1 MPPSTRAGQTGR
13 EERDDDQAAATMG
26 NGREEGW
33 LTQVVRILQLANPAL
48 TAEEAIVR
56 AMSLVNV
63 GNQAPRGEAEK
74 IPKDVTSS
82 IAHIKKLNEGNWH
95 TWEPTFIDCLQRV
108 HNAKEI
114 LYGEIAPGSEGYDED
129 LDKALVGLIHACCD
143 NSPDSRIDT
152 YTVRGLDEE
161 AQLGS
166 TLYAKLK
173 KALTLNDAVKRA
185 GLQDRI
191 HTVCMYN
198 RDVVRLGRELDS
210 IWNDAACLGKRF
222 DEDLKK
228 STLYRCTAQDWFY
241 TNSVDTLKT
250 AKPDCKYD
258 EAYHTLAKKQQD
270 GEVTGR
276 IRGAARVATSTEQGS
291 TNQAEQGPRGRRDPR
306 NPSAPPKCYACGGP
320 NHIARNCTNTN
331 NNPAPSRDGP
341 TTNPAQ
347 EATIGGDEQPTS
359 DTWIVDLGVTHHMVN
374 DERMLLTSMSKD
386 GQICMAGNERLQV
399 KAIGDASLQVGDV
412 TIQLL
417 DVLYVPKLNS
427 NLLSVQGL
435 IENGARVTF
444 DEFGTIIKQND
455 GTQIQYKRNRRKGW
469 FEVQG
474 KALALELEETLD
486 DVPEDNQNTG
496 KLDNAPEGNKDMKH
510 RDSYLWHE
518 RFGHP
523 GRDKTRQI
531 RAHYLGTD
539 EEMEHES
546 KCCNACSQGKQT
558 RAWMGQSESER
569 MEAPLELVH
578 VDLMTDFKG
587 HANYHYTLV
596 AVDDFSSLIYVEPLC
611 TKSAALTALRRWIA
625 RMERATDRKL
635 KTLHSDNGGE
645 WCSIAAEDWQTQEG
659 FKWQKSV
666 PGISFQNGQAERAIR
681 SVQEKMRSML
691 IGRACPREL
700 WLYAITAAAHVMN
713 LTPSATKT
721 IPHEA
726 FYGTTA
732 HKLAQQLR
740 VFGCLAWVHV
750 QQKDQ
755 QGKYGARAKP
765 AIMIGYD
772 DEHKA
777 WKFCNPDQP
786 ASIQW
791 SNSATFHEDKG
802 WSDRQQEAVR
812 PMVTAEAEEEGVTP
826 AIVEEETKSE
836 AAVEDLLPAVDST
849 VGATNTAILNLDP
862 TLGEAMNGE
871 DAQLWKEAIRKEL
884 EGLEAMGT
892 WEVVHQL
899 PGVPLV
905 DSKVVLWLKLDTDG
919 VPVKH
924 KAQLVARGF
933 TQREGIDYQETF
945 SPVAPLG
952 AIRAILALAVQN
964 NWEVHA
970 LDITMAYL
978 NSTLKEAIY
987 MKPPEGSGVAPG
999 KVYKVECAPC
1009 IYTKGQGEDMAIVV
1023 IYIDDTLVIAPRLET
1038 ILKVKKQ
1045 IGQRWKMEDSGKV
1058 SHFLGIKISR
1068 DHVMRTMT
1076 IGQSGYIDQVLA
1088 KHLDKHTK
1096 PTMVPMQSIPEGTLV
1111 ASAAQQKEYPVIVG
1125 KLLWVANSTRPDLS
1139 LTVGVLARHMC
1150 EPSQEHYQAAQ
1161 RVLRYLESTKQ
1172 VGLVYRAS
1180 ESQEPLV
1187 AHSDAN
1193 WASDAT
1199 IQRRSTSGSVALVYG
1214 NLVAWKSAT
1223 QKCVS
1228 LSAVEAEFIAATEA
1242 TREVL
1247 FLKQL
1252 LCSIG
1257 IATGTPTVYSD
1268 NTGCIQ
1274 VSKDPAQHWKLK
1286 HIDTKYHFVHN
1297 NVQEGRVQIKYVD
1310 TTRNLADV
1318 LTKPIGRQAMQ
1329 QARSRL
1335 HLQIPAA
1342 VYETGSPSY
1351 ATVLKNRGHTLE
1363 QQHNEQGTYTVEGGS

>member
-13 EERDDDQAAATMG
+13 DDDQATAG

-33 LTQVVRILQLANPAL
+33 LTQAVRILQLANPAL
-48 TAEEAIVR
+48 TAEEAIAR
-56 AMSLVNV
+56 AMGLVNIN
-63 GNQAPRGEAEK
+63 NQAPRGETEK
-74 IPKDVTSS
+74 IPKDVSSS
-82 IAHIKKLNEGNWH
+82 IAHIKKLSDSNWH

-114 LYGEIAPGSEGYDED
+114 LYSTVVPGSEAYDED
-129 LDKALVGLIHACCD
+129 LDKALMGLIHACCD
-143 NSPDSRIDT
+143 NSLDSHIDT
-152 YTVRGLDEE
+152 YTVRGADEE
-161 AQLGS
+161 VQLGS

-191 HTVCMYN
+191 HTVHLHN
-198 RDVVRLGRELDS
+198 RDVVKLGKELDS
-210 IWNDAACLGKRF
+210 IWNDAARLGKRL
-222 DEDLKK
+222 DEDPQEVHPLP
-228 STLYRCTAQDWFY
+228 LHRPRLTAR
-241 TNSVDTLKT
+241 
-250 AKPDCKYD
+250 PDCKYD
-258 EAYHTLAKKQQD
+258 EAYHALAKKQQD
-270 GEVTGR
+270 GEVSGR
-276 IRGAARVATSTEQGS
+276 IRGAARVAASTEQWD
-291 TNQAEQGPRGRRDPR
+291 TNQAGQGHRGRRDPH
-306 NPSAPPKCYACGGP
+306 NPSALPKCYASIDRG
-320 NHIARNCTNTN
+320 
-331 NNPAPSRDGP
+331 
-341 TTNPAQ
+341 
-347 EATIGGDEQPTS
+347 EQS
-359 DTWIVDLGVTHHMVN
+359 ACNTWIVDSGATHHMVN
-374 DERMLLTSMSKD
+374 DERMLLTSTNKV
-386 GQICMAGNERLQV
+386 GQISTAGDERLQV
-399 KAIGDASLQVGDV
+399 KAIGDASLRVSEA

-417 DVLYVPKLNS
+417 DVLYVPKLNA

-435 IENGARVTF
+435 IENGARVIF
-444 DEFGTIIKQND
+444 DEFGTTIKQND
-455 GTQIQYKRNRRKGW
+455 GTQVQFRRDRRQGRFK
-469 FEVQG
+469 VQG
-474 KALALELEETLD
+474 QALALELEETLD
-486 DVPEDNQNTG
+486 DVPKDNQNTGRLDNVPEDNQNTG
-496 KLDNAPEGNKDMKH
+496 NQDSNSMEDK
-510 RDSYLWHE
+510 DSYLWHE

-531 RAHYLGTD
+531 KEHYLGTD
-539 EEMEHES
+539 ERMEHES
-546 KCCNACSQGKQT
+546 KHCSTCSQGKQT
-558 RAWMGQSESER
+558 RARMSTSETR
-569 MEAPLELVH
+569 RAEAPLELVH
-578 VDLMTDFKG
+578 IDLMTDFKG
-587 HANYHYTLV
+587 HANYHYALV

-611 TKSAALTALRRWIA
+611 TKSAALTALRRWIT

-635 KTLHSDNGGE
+635 KTLRSDNGGE
-645 WCSIAAEDWQTQEG
+645 WCSLEAEDWQTQEG

-666 PGISFQNGQAERAIR
+666 PGISIQNGRAERAIR

-700 WLYAITAAAHVMN
+700 WPYAITAAAHVMN

-726 FYGTTA
+726 FYRTTA

-750 QQKDQ
+750 QRKDQ

-802 WSDRQQEAVR
+802 WNDRQQEVFK
-812 PMVTAEAEEEGVTP
+812 PMVTTEVEEEGVTLTT
-826 AIVEEETKSE
+826 VEEETRSE
-836 AAVEDLLPAVDST
+836 TTVEDLLPAIDST
-849 VGATNTAILNLDP
+849 VGMANTAILNLDP
-862 TLGEAMNGE
+862 TLGEAMNSE

-892 WEVVHQL
+892 WEVVHQP

-905 DSKVVLWLKLDTDG
+905 DSKVVLRLKLDADG

-924 KAQLVARGF
+924 KARLVARGF

-999 KVYKVECAPC
+999 QVYKEFDRSLRRMGFFQVECTPC
-1009 IYTKGQGEDMAIVV
+1009 IYTKGQGKDMAIVV
-1023 IYIDDTLVIAPRLET
+1023 IYVDDTLVIAPRLET
-1038 ILKVKKQ
+1038 VLRVKKQ
-1045 IGQRWKMEDSGKV
+1045 ISQRWKMEDSGEV
-1058 SHFLGIKISR
+1058 SHFLSIKISR
-1068 DHVMRTMT
+1068 NRVMHTMT

-1088 KHLDKHTK
+1088 KHLDKRTK

-1139 LTVGVLARHMC
+1139 LTVGVLARHMR

-1161 RVLRYLESTKQ
+1161 RVLRYLESTKE
-1172 VGLVYRAS
+1172 VGLVYRAN

-1214 NLVAWKSAT
+1214 NPVAWKSAT

-1252 LCSIG
+1252 LRSIG

-1286 HIDTKYHFVHN
+1286 HIDTKYHFIRN

-1329 QARSRL
+1329 QARSGL
-1335 HLQIPAA
+1335 HLQIPAV
-1342 VYETGSPSY
+1342 VYKTGSPSY
-1351 ATVLKNRGHTLE
+1351 ATVLKNGGHTLK
-1363 QQHNEQGTYTVEGGS
+1363 QQHNERGTHAVEGGS

>member
-13 EERDDDQAAATMG
+13 GDDDQTTTS
-26 NGREEGW
+26 NGQEEGW

-48 TAEEAIVR
+48 SAEEAIVR
-56 AMSLVNV
+56 AMGLVNIS
-63 GNQAPRGEAEK
+63 NQAPRGETEK
-74 IPKDVTSS
+74 IPKDVSSS
-82 IAHIKKLNEGNWH
+82 IAHIKKLSDSNWH

-108 HNAKEI
+108 QNAKEI
-114 LYGEIAPGSEGYDED
+114 LYGTVVPGSEEYDED

-152 YTVRGLDEE
+152 YTVRGVDEE
-161 AQLGS
+161 VQLGS

-191 HTVCMYN
+191 HTVRLHN
-198 RDVVRLGRELDS
+198 RDVVRLGKELDS
-210 IWNDAACLGKRF
+210 IWNDAARLGKRF

-241 TNSVDTLKT
+241 ANTVDALKT
-250 AKPDCKYD
+250 ARPDCKYD
-258 EAYHTLAKKQQD
+258 EAYHALAKKQQD
-270 GEVTGR
+270 GEITGR
-276 IRGAARVATSTEQGS
+276 IRGAARVATNAEQGS
-291 TNQAEQGPRGRRDPR
+291 ANQAEQGPRGRPVDRGER
-306 NPSAPPKCYACGGP
+306 SAC
-320 NHIARNCTNTN
+320 
-331 NNPAPSRDGP
+331 
-341 TTNPAQ
+341 
-347 EATIGGDEQPTS
+347 
-359 DTWIVDLGVTHHMVN
+359 DTWIIDSGATHHMVN
-374 DERMLLTSMSKD
+374 DERMLLTSTNKV
-386 GQICMAGNERLQV
+386 GQISTAGDEKLQV
-399 KAIGDASLQVGDV
+399 KAIGDASLRVGEA

-417 DVLYVPKLNS
+417 DVLYVPKLNA

-435 IENGARVTF
+435 IENGARVIF
-444 DEFGTIIKQND
+444 DEFGTTIKQND
-455 GTQIQYKRNRRKGW
+455 GTQVQFKRDRR
-469 FEVQG
+469 QG
-474 KALALELEETLD
+474 HFKVRGQALALELEETRD
-486 DVPEDNQNTG
+486 GVPEDNQNTG
-496 KLDNAPEGNKDMKH
+496 KLDNAPEGNKDTKH

-546 KCCNACSQGKQT
+546 KHCNVCSQGKQT
-558 RAWMGQSESER
+558 RARMSQSESER

-587 HANYHYTLV
+587 HANYHYALV

-635 KTLHSDNGGE
+635 KTLRSDNGGE

-666 PGISFQNGQAERAIR
+666 PGISVQNGRAERAIR

-700 WLYAITAAAHVMN
+700 WPYAITAAAHVMN

-812 PMVTAEAEEEGVTP
+812 PVVTAEAEEEGVTP

-849 VGATNTAILNLDP
+849 VGTANTAILNLDP

-892 WEVVHQL
+892 WEVVHQP

-905 DSKVVLWLKLDTDG
+905 DSKVVLRLKLDADG

-924 KAQLVARGF
+924 KARLVARGF

-999 KVYKVECAPC
+999 KVYKVVKGLYGLKQSGREWNQEFDRSLRRMGFFQVECAPC

-1023 IYIDDTLVIAPRLET
+1023 IYVDDTLVIAPQLET
-1038 ILKVKKQ
+1038 VLKVKKQ
-1045 IGQRWKMEDSGKV
+1045 IGQRWKMEDSGEV

-1068 DHVMRTMT
+1068 DRVMRTMT

-1088 KHLDKHTK
+1088 KHLDKRTK

-1125 KLLWVANSTRPDLS
+1125 KLLWIANSTRPDLS
-1139 LTVGVLARHMC
+1139 LTVGVLARHMR

-1161 RVLRYLESTKQ
+1161 RVLRYLESTKE

-1214 NLVAWKSAT
+1214 NPVAWKSAT

-1252 LCSIG
+1252 LRSIG

-1286 HIDTKYHFVHN
+1286 HIDTKYHFVRN

-1329 QARSRL
+1329 QARSGL
-1335 HLQIPAA
+1335 HLQMPAA
-1342 VYETGSPSY
+1342 VYGTGSPSY
-1351 ATVLKNRGHTLE
+1351 ATVLKNGGHTLK
-1363 QQHNEQGTYTVEGGS
+1363 QQHNEQGTYTVEEGS

>member
-1 MPPSTRAGQTGR
+1 
-13 EERDDDQAAATMG
+13 
-26 NGREEGW
+26 
-33 LTQVVRILQLANPAL
+33 
-48 TAEEAIVR
+48 
-56 AMSLVNV
+56 
-63 GNQAPRGEAEK
+63 
-74 IPKDVTSS
+74 
-82 IAHIKKLNEGNWH
+82 
-95 TWEPTFIDCLQRV
+95 
-108 HNAKEI
+108 
-114 LYGEIAPGSEGYDED
+114 
-129 LDKALVGLIHACCD
+129 
-143 NSPDSRIDT
+143 
-152 YTVRGLDEE
+152 
-161 AQLGS
+161 
-166 TLYAKLK
+166 
-173 KALTLNDAVKRA
+173 
-185 GLQDRI
+185 
-191 HTVCMYN
+191 
-198 RDVVRLGRELDS
+198 
-210 IWNDAACLGKRF
+210 
-222 DEDLKK
+222 
-228 STLYRCTAQDWFY
+228 
-241 TNSVDTLKT
+241 
-250 AKPDCKYD
+250 
-258 EAYHTLAKKQQD
+258 
-270 GEVTGR
+270 
-276 IRGAARVATSTEQGS
+276 
-291 TNQAEQGPRGRRDPR
+291 
-306 NPSAPPKCYACGGP
+306 
-320 NHIARNCTNTN
+320 
-331 NNPAPSRDGP
+331 
-341 TTNPAQ
+341 
-347 EATIGGDEQPTS
+347 
-359 DTWIVDLGVTHHMVN
+359 
-374 DERMLLTSMSKD
+374 MLLTSTSKV
-386 GQICMAGNERLQV
+386 GQISTAGDEGLEV
-399 KAIGDASLQVGDV
+399 KAIGDASLRVGEA

-417 DVLYVPKLNS
+417 DVLYVPKLNA

-435 IENGARVTF
+435 IENGARVIF
-444 DEFGTIIKQND
+444 DEFGTTIKQND
-455 GTQIQYKRNRRKGW
+455 GTQVQFRRNRRQGR
-469 FEVQG
+469 FEVRGQ
-474 KALALELEETLD
+474 ALALELEETHND
-486 DVPEDNQNTG
+486 VPEDDKNTGRQNDVPEDNRNTG
-496 KLDNAPEGNKDMKH
+496 D

-531 RAHYLGTD
+531 REHYLGTD
-539 EEMEHES
+539 KRMEHES
-546 KCCNACSQGKQT
+546 KHCNTCSQGKET
-558 RAWMGQSESER
+558 RVRMSQSESKR
-569 MEAPLELVH
+569 AGAPLELVH

-587 HANYHYTLV
+587 HANYHYALV

-611 TKSAALTALRRWIA
+611 TKGAALTALRRWII
-625 RMERATDRKL
+625 RMERTMDRKL

-645 WCSIAAEDWQTQEG
+645 WCSLGAEDWQTQEG

-666 PGISFQNGQAERAIR
+666 PGISIQNGRAERAIR

-700 WLYAITAAAHVMN
+700 WPYAITAAAHVMN
-713 LTPSATKT
+713 LTLSATKT

-740 VFGCLAWVHV
+740 VFRCLAWVHV
-750 QQKDQ
+750 QWKDQ
-755 QGKYGARAKP
+755 QGKYRARAKP

-777 WKFCNPDQP
+777 WKFCNPNQP

-802 WSDRQQEAVR
+802 WSDRQQEAFK
-812 PMVTAEAEEEGVTP
+812 PMATVEVEEEGVTP
-826 AIVEEETKSE
+826 TTVEEETRSE
-836 AAVEDLLPAVDST
+836 AAVEDLLPAIDST
-849 VGATNTAILNLDP
+849 VGTANTAVLNLDP
-862 TLGEAMNGE
+862 TLGEAMNSE

-892 WEVVHQL
+892 WEVVHQP

-905 DSKVVLWLKLDTDG
+905 DSKVVLRLKLDADG

-924 KAQLVARGF
+924 KARLVARGF

-999 KVYKVECAPC
+999 QVYKVVKGLYGLKQSGREWNQEFDRSLQRMGFFQVECAPC

-1023 IYIDDTLVIAPRLET
+1023 IYVDDTLVTAPRLET
-1038 ILKVKKQ
+1038 VLKVKKQ
-1045 IGQRWKMEDSGKV
+1045 IGQRWKMEDSGEV

-1068 DHVMRTMT
+1068 DRAMHTMT

-1088 KHLDKHTK
+1088 KHLDKRTK

-1125 KLLWVANSTRPDLS
+1125 KLLWVANSTRPNLS

-1161 RVLRYLESTKQ
+1161 RVLRYLESTKE
-1172 VGLVYRAS
+1172 VGLVYRAN

-1199 IQRRSTSGSVALVYG
+1199 IQRRSTSGSVVLVYG
-1214 NLVAWKSAT
+1214 NPVAWKSAT

-1252 LCSIG
+1252 LRSIG

-1286 HIDTKYHFVHN
+1286 HIDTKYHFVRN
-1297 NVQEGRVQIKYVD
+1297 NIQEGRVQIKYVD

-1329 QARSRL
+1329 QARSGL

-1342 VYETGSPSY
+1342 AYKTGSPSY
-1351 ATVLKNRGHTLE
+1351 ATVLKNRGRTLK
-1363 QQHNEQGTYTVEGGS
+1363 QQHNEQGTYAVEGGS

>member
-13 EERDDDQAAATMG
+13 EERDDDQAAATAG

-114 LYGEIAPGSEGYDED
+114 LYGEIAPGSEGYDEN

-152 YTVRGLDEE
+152 YTVRGSDEE

-191 HTVCMYN
+191 HTVRMYN

-210 IWNDAACLGKRF
+210 IWNDAARLGKRF

-241 TNSVDTLKT
+241 TNSVDALKT

-258 EAYHTLAKKQQD
+258 EAYHALAKKQQD
-270 GEVTGR
+270 GEVTGC

-291 TNQAEQGPRGRRDPR
+291 TNQAEQGPRGRRDPH
-306 NPSAPPKCYACGGP
+306 NSSAPPKCYACGGP

-331 NNPAPSRDGP
+331 NNPALSRDRP
-341 TTNPAQ
+341 NTNPAQ
-347 EATIGGDEQPTS
+347 EAS
-359 DTWIVDLGVTHHMVN
+359 
-374 DERMLLTSMSKD
+374 RKD
-386 GQICMAGNERLQV
+386 GQICTAGNERLQV
-399 KAIGDASLQVGDV
+399 KAIGDASLRVGDV

-435 IENGARVTF
+435 IENGAQVTF
-444 DEFGTIIKQND
+444 DEFGTIIEQND

-496 KLDNAPEGNKDMKH
+496 KLDNAPEGNKDTKH

-523 GRDKTRQI
+523 GRDKMRQI

-546 KCCNACSQGKQT
+546 KRCNACSQGKQT
-558 RAWMGQSESER
+558 RARMGQSESER

-587 HANYHYTLV
+587 HANYHYALV

-625 RMERATDRKL
+625 RMERAMDRKL
-635 KTLHSDNGGE
+635 KTLRSDNGGE

-659 FKWQKSV
+659 FK
-666 PGISFQNGQAERAIR
+666 
-681 SVQEKMRSML
+681 
-691 IGRACPREL
+691 EL
-700 WLYAITAAAHVMN
+700 WPYAITAAAHVMN

-721 IPHEA
+721 IPHET

-786 ASIQW
+786 VSIQW

-802 WSDRQQEAVR
+802 WSDCQQEAVR
-812 PMVTAEAEEEGVTP
+812 PVVTAEAEEEGVTP

-849 VGATNTAILNLDP
+849 VGTANTAILNLDP

-892 WEVVHQL
+892 WEVVHQP

-905 DSKVVLWLKLDTDG
+905 DSKVVLRLKLDADG

-924 KAQLVARGF
+924 KVRLVARGF

-952 AIRAILALAVQN
+952 AIRAILALVVQN

-999 KVYKVECAPC
+999 KVYKVVKGLYGLKQSGREWNQEFDRSLRRMGFVRGFFQVECAPC
-1009 IYTKGQGEDMAIVV
+1009 IYTKGQGEDMVIVV
-1023 IYIDDTLVIAPRLET
+1023 IYVDDTLVIAPRLET
-1038 ILKVKKQ
+1038 VLKVKKQ
-1045 IGQRWKMEDSGKV
+1045 IGQRWKMEDSGEV

-1068 DHVMRTMT
+1068 DRVMRTMT

-1088 KHLDKHTK
+1088 KHLDKRTK

-1139 LTVGVLARHMC
+1139 LTVGVLARHMR

-1187 AHSDAN
+1187 VHSDAN
-1193 WASDAT
+1193 WVSDAT
-1199 IQRRSTSGSVALVYG
+1199 IQRRSTLGSVALVYG
-1214 NLVAWKSAT
+1214 NPVAWKSAT

-1228 LSAVEAEFIAATEA
+1228 LSAVKAEFIAATEA

-1252 LCSIG
+1252 LRSIG

-1329 QARSRL
+1329 QARSGL

-1351 ATVLKNRGHTLE
+1351 ATVLKNGGHTLK

>member
-1 MPPSTRAGQTGR
+1 MAVVQSPWRPWTPTDSHAK
-13 EERDDDQAAATMG
+13 EERAHMRGGPATKRTKLKEQAQSCRGQSSRSRHSHEEEQAQGACRWLPLRGSRDKSQRNHHRSKEEEQCIGDRQVPIAA
-26 NGREEGW
+26 
-33 LTQVVRILQLANPAL
+33 V
-48 TAEEAIVR
+48 
-56 AMSLVNV
+56 
-63 GNQAPRGEAEK
+63 
-74 IPKDVTSS
+74 
-82 IAHIKKLNEGNWH
+82 
-95 TWEPTFIDCLQRV
+95 
-108 HNAKEI
+108 
-114 LYGEIAPGSEGYDED
+114 
-129 LDKALVGLIHACCD
+129 
-143 NSPDSRIDT
+143 
-152 YTVRGLDEE
+152 
-161 AQLGS
+161 AQLDS
-166 TLYAKLK
+166 HRVSRQT
-173 KALTLNDAVKRA
+173 D
-185 GLQDRI
+185 
-191 HTVCMYN
+191 
-198 RDVVRLGRELDS
+198 LGFR
-210 IWNDAACLGKRF
+210 R
-222 DEDLKK
+222 
-228 STLYRCTAQDWFY
+228 
-241 TNSVDTLKT
+241 
-250 AKPDCKYD
+250 
-258 EAYHTLAKKQQD
+258 
-270 GEVTGR
+270 
-276 IRGAARVATSTEQGS
+276 ATSD
-291 TNQAEQGPRGRRDPR
+291 N
-306 NPSAPPKCYACGGP
+306 
-320 NHIARNCTNTN
+320 
-331 NNPAPSRDGP
+331 
-341 TTNPAQ
+341 
-347 EATIGGDEQPTS
+347 
-359 DTWIVDLGVTHHMVN
+359 
-374 DERMLLTSMSKD
+374 
-386 GQICMAGNERLQV
+386 
-399 KAIGDASLQVGDV
+399 ASLRVGDV

-417 DVLYVPKLNS
+417 DVLYVLKLNS

-435 IENGARVTF
+435 IENGAQVTF

-455 GTQIQYKRNRRKGW
+455 GTQIQYKRNRRKGQ

-474 KALALELEETLD
+474 KALALELEEALD

-496 KLDNAPEGNKDMKH
+496 KLDNASEGNKDTKH

-523 GRDKTRQI
+523 GQDKTRQI

-558 RAWMGQSESER
+558 QARMGQSASER
-569 MEAPLELVH
+569 AEAPLELVH
-578 VDLMTDFKG
+578 IDLMTDFKG
-587 HANYHYTLV
+587 HANYHYALV

-611 TKSAALTALRRWIA
+611 TKSTALTALRRWIA
-625 RMERATDRKL
+625 RMEQAMDRKL
-635 KTLHSDNGGE
+635 KTLRSDNGGE

-666 PGISFQNGQAERAIR
+666 PGISVQNGQAERAIR
-681 SVQEKMRSML
+681 SVQEKMHSML

-700 WLYAITAAAHVMN
+700 WPYAITAAAHVMN

-721 IPHEA
+721 IPHKA
-726 FYGTTA
+726 FYGTTM

-750 QQKDQ
+750 QWKDQ

-802 WSDRQQEAVR
+802 WSDRQQEACK
-812 PMVTAEAEEEGVTP
+812 PMEVEEESAAPTT
-826 AIVEEETKSE
+826 VEEETRLE
-836 AAVEDLLPAVDST
+836 TVVEDLLPAMDST
-849 VGATNTAILNLDP
+849 VGAANTAVLNLDP

-871 DAQLWKEAIRKEL
+871 DAQLWKEAIQKEL

-892 WEVVHQL
+892 WEVVNHP

-905 DSKVVLWLKLDTDG
+905 DSK
-919 VPVKH
+919 
-924 KAQLVARGF
+924 
-933 TQREGIDYQETF
+933 REGIDYQETF

-964 NWEVHA
+964 DWEVHA

-978 NSTLKEAIY
+978 NSRLKEAIY
-987 MKPPEGSGVAPG
+987 MKPPEGSGVAYRQ
-999 KVYKVECAPC
+999 VYKVVKGLYGLKQSGREWNQEFDRSLRCMGSFQVECAPC
-1009 IYTKGQGEDMAIVV
+1009 IYTKGQGKDMAIMV
-1023 IYIDDTLVIAPRLET
+1023 IYVDDTLVIAPRLET
-1038 ILKVKKQ
+1038 VLKVKKQ
-1045 IGQRWKMEDSGKV
+1045 IGQRWKMEDSGEV

-1068 DHVMRTMT
+1068 NRVMCTMT

-1088 KHLDKHTK
+1088 KHLDKRTK

-1111 ASAAQQKEYPVIVG
+1111 ASAAQQKEYPMIVG
-1125 KLLWVANSTRPDLS
+1125 KLLWVANSTQPDLS
-1139 LTVGVLARHMC
+1139 LTVGVLARHMR

-1161 RVLRYLESTKQ
+1161 RVLCYLESTKE
-1172 VGLVYRAS
+1172 VGLVYRAN

-1193 WASDAT
+1193 WASDGT
-1199 IQRRSTSGSVALVYG
+1199 IQRRSTSGSVVLVYG

-1252 LCSIG
+1252 LHSIG

-1286 HIDTKYHFVHN
+1286 HIDTKYHFVRN
-1297 NVQEGRVQIKYVD
+1297 NIQEGRVQIKYVD

-1318 LTKPIGRQAMQ
+1318 LTKPIGRQSMQ
-1329 QARSRL
+1329 QARSGL
-1335 HLQIPAA
+1335 HLQIPAV

-1351 ATVLKNRGHTLE
+1351 VTVLKNGGHTLK
-1363 QQHNEQGTYTVEGGS
+1363 QQHNEQGTYAVEGELK

>member
-13 EERDDDQAAATMG
+13 GDDDQTTPS
-26 NGREEGW
+26 NGQEEGW

-56 AMSLVNV
+56 AMGLISIS
-63 GNQAPRGEAEK
+63 NQTPRRETEK
-74 IPKDVTSS
+74 IPKEVSS
-82 IAHIKKLNEGNWH
+82 AIAHIKKLSDSNWH

-114 LYGEIAPGSEGYDED
+114 LYGTVAPGNEEYDED

-152 YTVRGLDEE
+152 YTVRGVDEE
-161 AQLGS
+161 VQLGS

-191 HTVCMYN
+191 HTVRLHN
-198 RDVVRLGRELDS
+198 RDVVRLGKELDS
-210 IWNDAACLGKRF
+210 IWNDAARLGKRF

-241 TNSVDTLKT
+241 ANTVDALKT
-250 AKPDCKYD
+250 ARPDSVD
-258 EAYHTLAKKQQD
+258 R
-270 GEVTGR
+270 GER
-276 IRGAARVATSTEQGS
+276 
-291 TNQAEQGPRGRRDPR
+291 
-306 NPSAPPKCYACGGP
+306 SAC
-320 NHIARNCTNTN
+320 
-331 NNPAPSRDGP
+331 
-341 TTNPAQ
+341 
-347 EATIGGDEQPTS
+347 
-359 DTWIVDLGVTHHMVN
+359 DTWIIDSGATHHMVN
-374 DERMLLTSMSKD
+374 DERMLLTSTNKV
-386 GQICMAGNERLQV
+386 GQISTAGDEKLQV
-399 KAIGDASLQVGDV
+399 KAIGDASLRVGEA

-417 DVLYVPKLNS
+417 DVLYVPKLNA

-435 IENGARVTF
+435 IENGARVIF
-444 DEFGTIIKQND
+444 DEFGTTIKQND
-455 GTQIQYKRNRRKGW
+455 GTQVQFKRDRR
-469 FEVQG
+469 QG
-474 KALALELEETLD
+474 HFKVRGQARVLELEETRD
-486 DVPEDNQNTG
+486 GVPEDNQNTG

-546 KCCNACSQGKQT
+546 KHCNACSQGKQT
-558 RAWMGQSESER
+558 RARMSQSESER

-587 HANYHYTLV
+587 HANYHYALV

-635 KTLHSDNGGE
+635 KTLRSDNGGE

-666 PGISFQNGQAERAIR
+666 PGISVQNGRAERAIR

-700 WLYAITAAAHVMN
+700 WPYAITAAAHVMN

-755 QGKYGARAKP
+755 QGKHGARAKP

-812 PMVTAEAEEEGVTP
+812 PMVTVEVEEEGVTP
-826 AIVEEETKSE
+826 AIVEEETRSE
-836 AAVEDLLPAVDST
+836 TAVEDLLPAVDST
-849 VGATNTAILNLDP
+849 VGAANTAILNLDP

-892 WEVVHQL
+892 WEVVHQP

-905 DSKVVLWLKLDTDG
+905 DSKVVLRLKLDADG

-924 KAQLVARGF
+924 KARLVARGF

-999 KVYKVECAPC
+999 KVYKVVKGLYGLKQSGREWNQEFDRSLRRMGFFQVECAPC

-1023 IYIDDTLVIAPRLET
+1023 IYVDDTLVIAPRLET
-1038 ILKVKKQ
+1038 VLKVKKQ
-1045 IGQRWKMEDSGKV
+1045 IGQRWKMEDSGEV

-1068 DHVMRTMT
+1068 DRAMRTMT

-1088 KHLDKHTK
+1088 KHLDKRTK

-1139 LTVGVLARHMC
+1139 LTVWVFSLGTCVNH
-1150 EPSQEHYQAAQ
+1150 
-1161 RVLRYLESTKQ
+1161 
-1172 VGLVYRAS
+1172 
-1180 ESQEPLV
+1180 
-1187 AHSDAN
+1187 
-1193 WASDAT
+1193 
-1199 IQRRSTSGSVALVYG
+1199 RRSIIRQHKGSYATSKAQGRLDWFIGQVSR
-1214 NLVAWKSAT
+1214 KSHWLHTAMQT
-1223 QKCVS
+1223 GQ
-1228 LSAVEAEFIAATEA
+1228 AMPPYREEAH
-1242 TREVL
+1242 R
-1247 FLKQL
+1247 
-1252 LCSIG
+1252 
-1257 IATGTPTVYSD
+1257 GTPTVYSD

-1286 HIDTKYHFVHN
+1286 HIDTKYHFVRN

-1329 QARSRL
+1329 QARSGL

-1342 VYETGSPSY
+1342 VYGTGSPSY
-1351 ATVLKNRGHTLE
+1351 ATVLKNGGHTLK
-1363 QQHNEQGTYTVEGGS
+1363 QQHNEQGTYAVEGGS

>member
-1 MPPSTRAGQTGR
+1 
-13 EERDDDQAAATMG
+13 
-26 NGREEGW
+26 
-33 LTQVVRILQLANPAL
+33 
-48 TAEEAIVR
+48 
-56 AMSLVNV
+56 
-63 GNQAPRGEAEK
+63 
-74 IPKDVTSS
+74 
-82 IAHIKKLNEGNWH
+82 
-95 TWEPTFIDCLQRV
+95 
-108 HNAKEI
+108 
-114 LYGEIAPGSEGYDED
+114 
-129 LDKALVGLIHACCD
+129 
-143 NSPDSRIDT
+143 
-152 YTVRGLDEE
+152 
-161 AQLGS
+161 
-166 TLYAKLK
+166 
-173 KALTLNDAVKRA
+173 
-185 GLQDRI
+185 
-191 HTVCMYN
+191 
-198 RDVVRLGRELDS
+198 
-210 IWNDAACLGKRF
+210 
-222 DEDLKK
+222 
-228 STLYRCTAQDWFY
+228 
-241 TNSVDTLKT
+241 
-250 AKPDCKYD
+250 
-258 EAYHTLAKKQQD
+258 
-270 GEVTGR
+270 
-276 IRGAARVATSTEQGS
+276 
-291 TNQAEQGPRGRRDPR
+291 
-306 NPSAPPKCYACGGP
+306 
-320 NHIARNCTNTN
+320 
-331 NNPAPSRDGP
+331 
-341 TTNPAQ
+341 
-347 EATIGGDEQPTS
+347 
-359 DTWIVDLGVTHHMVN
+359 MVN
-374 DERMLLTSMSKD
+374 DERMLLTLTSKD
-386 GQICMAGNERLQV
+386 GQICTAGNERLQV
-399 KAIGDASLQVGDV
+399 KAIGDASLRVGDV

-455 GTQIQYKRNRRKGW
+455 GTQIQYKRNRRKGR

-496 KLDNAPEGNKDMKH
+496 KLDNAPEGNKDTKH

-546 KCCNACSQGKQT
+546 KRCNACSQGKQT
-558 RAWMGQSESER
+558 RARMGKSESER
-569 MEAPLELVH
+569 VEAPLELVH

-587 HANYHYTLV
+587 HANYHYALV

-635 KTLHSDNGGE
+635 KTLRSDNGGE

-666 PGISFQNGQAERAIR
+666 PGISVQNGRAERAIR

-700 WLYAITAAAHVMN
+700 WPYAITAAAHVMN

-812 PMVTAEAEEEGVTP
+812 PVVTAEAEEEGVTP

-849 VGATNTAILNLDP
+849 V
-862 TLGEAMNGE
+862 
-871 DAQLWKEAIRKEL
+871 
-884 EGLEAMGT
+884 
-892 WEVVHQL
+892 
-899 PGVPLV
+899 
-905 DSKVVLWLKLDTDG
+905 VLWLKLDADG

-924 KAQLVARGF
+924 KARLVARGF

-987 MKPPEGSGVAPG
+987 MKLLEGSGVAPG
-999 KVYKVECAPC
+999 KVYKVVKGLYGLKQSGREWNQEFDRSLRHMGFFQVECAPC
-1009 IYTKGQGEDMAIVV
+1009 IYTKGQGKDMAIVV
-1023 IYIDDTLVIAPRLET
+1023 IYVDDTLVIAPRLET
-1038 ILKVKKQ
+1038 VLKVKKQ
-1045 IGQRWKMEDSGKV
+1045 IGQRWKMEDSGEV

-1068 DHVMRTMT
+1068 DHAMRTMT

-1088 KHLDKHTK
+1088 KHLDKRTK

-1111 ASAAQQKEYPVIVG
+1111 ANAAQQKEYPVIVG

-1139 LTVGVLARHMC
+1139 LTVGVLARHMR

-1161 RVLRYLESTKQ
+1161 RVLRYLESTKE

-1187 AHSDAN
+1187 THSDAN

-1214 NLVAWKSAT
+1214 NPVAWKSAT

-1252 LCSIG
+1252 LRSIG

-1286 HIDTKYHFVHN
+1286 HIDTKYHFVRN

-1329 QARSRL
+1329 QARSGL
-1335 HLQIPAA
+1335 HLQMPAA
-1342 VYETGSPSY
+1342 VYGTGSPSY
-1351 ATVLKNRGHTLE
+1351 ATVLKNGGHTLK
-1363 QQHNEQGTYTVEGGS
+1363 QQHNEQGTYTVEEGS

>member
-13 EERDDDQAAATMG
+13 GDDDQMTTG
-26 NGREEGW
+26 NGQEEGW

-56 AMSLVNV
+56 AMGLISIS
-63 GNQAPRGEAEK
+63 NQTPRRETEK
-74 IPKDVTSS
+74 IPKEVSS
-82 IAHIKKLNEGNWH
+82 AIAHIKKLSDSNWH

-114 LYGEIAPGSEGYDED
+114 LYGTVVPGNEEYDED

-152 YTVRGLDEE
+152 YTVRGVDEE
-161 AQLGS
+161 VQLGS

-191 HTVCMYN
+191 HTVHLHN
-198 RDVVRLGRELDS
+198 RDVVRLGKELDS
-210 IWNDAACLGKRF
+210 IWNDVARLGKRF

-241 TNSVDTLKT
+241 ANAVDALKT
-250 AKPDCKYD
+250 ARPD
-258 EAYHTLAKKQQD
+258 
-270 GEVTGR
+270 
-276 IRGAARVATSTEQGS
+276 S
-291 TNQAEQGPRGRRDPR
+291 
-306 NPSAPPKCYACGGP
+306 
-320 NHIARNCTNTN
+320 
-331 NNPAPSRDGP
+331 
-341 TTNPAQ
+341 
-347 EATIGGDEQPTS
+347 IGGDEQPTL
-359 DTWIVDLGVTHHMVN
+359 DTWIIDSGATHHMVN
-374 DERMLLTSMSKD
+374 DERMLLTSMRKD

-427 NLLSVQGL
+427 NLLSVKGL
-435 IENGARVTF
+435 IENGAWVTF

-455 GTQIQYKRNRRKGW
+455 GTQIQYKRNRRKGR

-486 DVPEDNQNTG
+486 NVPEDNQNTG
-496 KLDNAPEGNKDMKH
+496 KLDNAPEGNKDTKH
-510 RDSYLWHE
+510 QDSYLWHE

-546 KCCNACSQGKQT
+546 KHCNACSQGKQT
-558 RAWMGQSESER
+558 RARMSQSESER

-578 VDLMTDFKG
+578 IDLMTDFKG
-587 HANYHYTLV
+587 HANYHYALV
-596 AVDDFSSLIYVEPLC
+596 AVDNFSSLIYVEPLC

-625 RMERATDRKL
+625 RMERATGRKL
-635 KTLHSDNGGE
+635 KTLRSNNGGE

-659 FKWQKSV
+659 FKWQKSIL
-666 PGISFQNGQAERAIR
+666 GISVQNGWAERAIR
-681 SVQEKMRSML
+681 SVQEKMRLML

-700 WLYAITAAAHVMN
+700 WPYAITAAAHVMN

-726 FYGTTA
+726 FYGTTT

-740 VFGCLAWVHV
+740 VFRCLAWVHV

-777 WKFCNPDQP
+777 WKFCNLDQP

-812 PMVTAEAEEEGVTP
+812 PVVTTEVEEEGVTP

-836 AAVEDLLPAVDST
+836 AAVEDLLPAEDST
-849 VGATNTAILNLDP
+849 VGAANTAILNLDP
-862 TLGEAMNGE
+862 TLGEAMDGE

-892 WEVVHQL
+892 WEVVHQP

-905 DSKVVLWLKLDTDG
+905 DSKVVLRLKLDADG

-924 KAQLVARGF
+924 KARLVARGF

-987 MKPPEGSGVAPG
+987 MKLPEGSGVAPS
-999 KVYKVECAPC
+999 KVYKVIKGLYGLKQSGREWNQEFDRSLRHMGFFQVECAPC

-1023 IYIDDTLVIAPRLET
+1023 IYVDDTLVIAPWLEMV
-1038 ILKVKKQ
+1038 LKVKKQ
-1045 IGQRWKMEDSGKV
+1045 IGQRWKMEDSGEV

-1068 DHVMRTMT
+1068 DRAMHTMT

-1088 KHLDKHTK
+1088 KHLDKCTK

-1125 KLLWVANSTRPDLS
+1125 KLLWVANSTWPDLS
-1139 LTVGVLARHMC
+1139 LTVGVLARHMR

-1161 RVLRYLESTKQ
+1161 RVLRYLESTRQ

-1214 NLVAWKSAT
+1214 NPVAWKSVT

-1228 LSAVEAEFIAATEA
+1228 LSAVEAEFIAAMEA

-1286 HIDTKYHFVHN
+1286 HIDTKYHFICN

-1329 QARSRL
+1329 QARSGL
-1335 HLQIPAA
+1335 HLQIPAS

-1351 ATVLKNRGHTLE
+1351 VTVLKNGGHTLK
-1363 QQHNEQGTYTVEGGS
+1363 QQHNEQGTYAVEGGS

>member
-13 EERDDDQAAATMG
+13 GDDDQTTTS
-26 NGREEGW
+26 NGQEEGW

-48 TAEEAIVR
+48 SAEEAIVR
-56 AMSLVNV
+56 AMGLVNIS
-63 GNQAPRGEAEK
+63 NQAPRGETEK
-74 IPKDVTSS
+74 IPKDVSSS
-82 IAHIKKLNEGNWH
+82 IAHIKKLSDSNWH

-114 LYGEIAPGSEGYDED
+114 LYGTVVPGSEEYDED

-152 YTVRGLDEE
+152 YTVRGVDEE
-161 AQLGS
+161 VQLGS

-191 HTVCMYN
+191 HTVRLHN
-198 RDVVRLGRELDS
+198 RDVVRLGKELDS
-210 IWNDAACLGKRF
+210 IWNDAARLGKRF

-241 TNSVDTLKT
+241 ANTVDALKT

-258 EAYHTLAKKQQD
+258 EAYHALAKKQQD
-270 GEVTGR
+270 GEITGR
-276 IRGAARVATSTEQGS
+276 IRGAARVATNAEQGS
-291 TNQAEQGPRGRRDPR
+291 ANQAEQGPRGRRDPR
-306 NPSAPPKCYACGGP
+306 NPLAPPKCYACGGP
-320 NHIARNCTNTN
+320 NHIARNCTN
-331 NNPAPSRDGP
+331 ARG
-341 TTNPAQ
+341 
-347 EATIGGDEQPTS
+347 TS
-359 DTWIVDLGVTHHMVN
+359 EPVARATHHMVN
-374 DERMLLTSMSKD
+374 DERMLLTSTNKV
-386 GQICMAGNERLQV
+386 GQISTAGDEKLQV
-399 KAIGDASLQVGDV
+399 KAIGDASLRVGEA

-417 DVLYVPKLNS
+417 DVLYVPKLNA

-435 IENGARVTF
+435 IENGARVIF
-444 DEFGTIIKQND
+444 DEFGTTIKQND
-455 GTQIQYKRNRRKGW
+455 GTQVQFKRDRR
-469 FEVQG
+469 QG
-474 KALALELEETLD
+474 HFKVRGQALALELEETRD
-486 DVPEDNQNTG
+486 GVPEDNQNTG
-496 KLDNAPEGNKDMKH
+496 KLDNAPEGNKDTKH

-531 RAHYLGTD
+531 RAHYL
-539 EEMEHES
+539 
-546 KCCNACSQGKQT
+546 
-558 RAWMGQSESER
+558 
-569 MEAPLELVH
+569 
-578 VDLMTDFKG
+578 DFKG
-587 HANYHYTLV
+587 HANYHYALV
-596 AVDDFSSLIYVEPLC
+596 AVDDFSSLIYMEPLC

-635 KTLHSDNGGE
+635 KTLRSDNGGE

-666 PGISFQNGQAERAIR
+666 PGISVQNGRAERAIR

-691 IGRACPREL
+691 IGQACPREL
-700 WLYAITAAAHVMN
+700 WPYAITAAAHVMN

-755 QGKYGARAKP
+755 QGKHGARAKP

-812 PMVTAEAEEEGVTP
+812 PVVTAEVEEESVTP

-836 AAVEDLLPAVDST
+836 AAVEDLLTAEDST
-849 VGATNTAILNLDP
+849 VGAANTAILNLDP
-862 TLGEAMNGE
+862 TLGGAMDGE

-892 WEVVHQL
+892 WEVVHQP

-905 DSKVVLWLKLDTDG
+905 DSKVVLRLKLDADG

-924 KAQLVARGF
+924 KARLVARGF

-987 MKPPEGSGVAPG
+987 MKPPGGSGVAPG
-999 KVYKVECAPC
+999 KVYKVVKGLYGLKQSGREWNQEFDRSLRRMGFFQVECAPC

-1023 IYIDDTLVIAPRLET
+1023 IYVDDTLVIAPRLET
-1038 ILKVKKQ
+1038 VLKVKKQ
-1045 IGQRWKMEDSGKV
+1045 IGQRWKMEDSGEV

-1068 DHVMRTMT
+1068 NRAMRTMT

-1088 KHLDKHTK
+1088 KHLDKRTK

-1139 LTVGVLARHMC
+1139 LTVGVLARHMR

-1161 RVLRYLESTKQ
+1161 RVLRYLESTRQ

-1214 NLVAWKSAT
+1214 NPVAWKSAT

-1252 LCSIG
+1252 LRSIG

-1286 HIDTKYHFVHN
+1286 HIDTKYHFVRN

-1329 QARSRL
+1329 QARSGL

-1342 VYETGSPSY
+1342 VYGTGSPSY
-1351 ATVLKNRGHTLE
+1351 ATVLKNGGHTLK
-1363 QQHNEQGTYTVEGGS
+1363 QQHNEQGTYAVEGGS

>member
-1 MPPSTRAGQTGR
+1 
-13 EERDDDQAAATMG
+13 
-26 NGREEGW
+26 
-33 LTQVVRILQLANPAL
+33 
-48 TAEEAIVR
+48 
-56 AMSLVNV
+56 
-63 GNQAPRGEAEK
+63 
-74 IPKDVTSS
+74 
-82 IAHIKKLNEGNWH
+82 
-95 TWEPTFIDCLQRV
+95 
-108 HNAKEI
+108 
-114 LYGEIAPGSEGYDED
+114 
-129 LDKALVGLIHACCD
+129 
-143 NSPDSRIDT
+143 
-152 YTVRGLDEE
+152 
-161 AQLGS
+161 
-166 TLYAKLK
+166 
-173 KALTLNDAVKRA
+173 
-185 GLQDRI
+185 
-191 HTVCMYN
+191 
-198 RDVVRLGRELDS
+198 
-210 IWNDAACLGKRF
+210 
-222 DEDLKK
+222 
-228 STLYRCTAQDWFY
+228 
-241 TNSVDTLKT
+241 
-250 AKPDCKYD
+250 
-258 EAYHTLAKKQQD
+258 
-270 GEVTGR
+270 
-276 IRGAARVATSTEQGS
+276 
-291 TNQAEQGPRGRRDPR
+291 
-306 NPSAPPKCYACGGP
+306 
-320 NHIARNCTNTN
+320 
-331 NNPAPSRDGP
+331 
-341 TTNPAQ
+341 
-347 EATIGGDEQPTS
+347 
-359 DTWIVDLGVTHHMVN
+359 
-374 DERMLLTSMSKD
+374 
-386 GQICMAGNERLQV
+386 
-399 KAIGDASLQVGDV
+399 
-412 TIQLL
+412 
-417 DVLYVPKLNS
+417 
-427 NLLSVQGL
+427 
-435 IENGARVTF
+435 
-444 DEFGTIIKQND
+444 
-455 GTQIQYKRNRRKGW
+455 
-469 FEVQG
+469 
-474 KALALELEETLD
+474 
-486 DVPEDNQNTG
+486 
-496 KLDNAPEGNKDMKH
+496 
-510 RDSYLWHE
+510 
-518 RFGHP
+518 
-523 GRDKTRQI
+523 
-531 RAHYLGTD
+531 
-539 EEMEHES
+539 
-546 KCCNACSQGKQT
+546 
-558 RAWMGQSESER
+558 

-587 HANYHYTLV
+587 HANYHYALV
-596 AVDDFSSLIYVEPLC
+596 AVDNFSSLIYVEPLC
-611 TKSAALTALRRWIA
+611 TKRATLMVLRRWIA
-625 RMERATDRKL
+625 RMEWAMDRKL
-635 KTLHSDNGGE
+635 KTLRSDNGGE
-645 WCSIAAEDWQTQEG
+645 WCSIAAKDWQTQEG

-666 PGISFQNGQAERAIR
+666 PGISVQNGRVERAIR
-681 SVQEKMRSML
+681 SVQEKMRLML

-700 WLYAITAAAHVMN
+700 WPYAITAAAHVMN

-726 FYGTTA
+726 FYGTTV

-777 WKFCNPDQP
+777 WKFCSPDQP

-812 PMVTAEAEEEGVTP
+812 PVVTTEVEEEGVMP

-849 VGATNTAILNLDP
+849 VGAANTAILNLDP
-862 TLGEAMNGE
+862 TLGEAMN
-871 DAQLWKEAIRKEL
+871 
-884 EGLEAMGT
+884 GLEAMGT

-905 DSKVVLWLKLDTDG
+905 DSKVVLRLKLDADG
-919 VPVKH
+919 IPVKH
-924 KAQLVARGF
+924 KARLVARGF

-978 NSTLKEAIY
+978 NSMLKEAIY

-999 KVYKVECAPC
+999 KVYKVVKGLYGLKQSGQEWNQEFDRSLRHMGFFQVECAPC

-1023 IYIDDTLVIAPRLET
+1023 IYVDDTLVIAPRLET
-1038 ILKVKKQ
+1038 VLKVKKQ
-1045 IGQRWKMEDSGKV
+1045 IGQRWQMEDS
-1058 SHFLGIKISR
+1058 R
-1068 DHVMRTMT
+1068 
-1076 IGQSGYIDQVLA
+1076 YIDQVLA

-1096 PTMVPMQSIPEGTLV
+1096 PTMVPMQSILEGTLV

-1125 KLLWVANSTRPDLS
+1125 KLLWVANSTQPDLS

-1161 RVLRYLESTKQ
+1161 RVLHYLESTRQ

-1193 WASDAT
+1193 WVSDAT
-1199 IQRRSTSGSVALVYG
+1199 IQRRSTLGSVALVYR
-1214 NLVAWKSAT
+1214 NPVAWKSAT
-1223 QKCVS
+1223 QKCMS
-1228 LSAVEAEFIAATEA
+1228 LSAVEAEFIAAMEA
-1242 TREVL
+1242 TCEVL

-1310 TTRNLADV
+1310 TTRNLADI

-1329 QARSRL
+1329 QARSGL

-1351 ATVLKNRGHTLE
+1351 ATVLKNGGHTLK

>member
-1 MPPSTRAGQTGR
+1 
-13 EERDDDQAAATMG
+13 
-26 NGREEGW
+26 
-33 LTQVVRILQLANPAL
+33 
-48 TAEEAIVR
+48 
-56 AMSLVNV
+56 
-63 GNQAPRGEAEK
+63 
-74 IPKDVTSS
+74 
-82 IAHIKKLNEGNWH
+82 
-95 TWEPTFIDCLQRV
+95 
-108 HNAKEI
+108 
-114 LYGEIAPGSEGYDED
+114 
-129 LDKALVGLIHACCD
+129 
-143 NSPDSRIDT
+143 
-152 YTVRGLDEE
+152 
-161 AQLGS
+161 
-166 TLYAKLK
+166 
-173 KALTLNDAVKRA
+173 
-185 GLQDRI
+185 
-191 HTVCMYN
+191 
-198 RDVVRLGRELDS
+198 
-210 IWNDAACLGKRF
+210 
-222 DEDLKK
+222 
-228 STLYRCTAQDWFY
+228 
-241 TNSVDTLKT
+241 
-250 AKPDCKYD
+250 
-258 EAYHTLAKKQQD
+258 
-270 GEVTGR
+270 
-276 IRGAARVATSTEQGS
+276 
-291 TNQAEQGPRGRRDPR
+291 
-306 NPSAPPKCYACGGP
+306 
-320 NHIARNCTNTN
+320 
-331 NNPAPSRDGP
+331 
-341 TTNPAQ
+341 
-347 EATIGGDEQPTS
+347 
-359 DTWIVDLGVTHHMVN
+359 
-374 DERMLLTSMSKD
+374 
-386 GQICMAGNERLQV
+386 
-399 KAIGDASLQVGDV
+399 
-412 TIQLL
+412 
-417 DVLYVPKLNS
+417 
-427 NLLSVQGL
+427 
-435 IENGARVTF
+435 
-444 DEFGTIIKQND
+444 
-455 GTQIQYKRNRRKGW
+455 
-469 FEVQG
+469 
-474 KALALELEETLD
+474 
-486 DVPEDNQNTG
+486 
-496 KLDNAPEGNKDMKH
+496 
-510 RDSYLWHE
+510 
-518 RFGHP
+518 
-523 GRDKTRQI
+523 
-531 RAHYLGTD
+531 
-539 EEMEHES
+539 MEHES
-546 KCCNACSQGKQT
+546 KHCNVCSQGKQT
-558 RAWMGQSESER
+558 RARMGQSESER

-587 HANYHYTLV
+587 HANYHYALV

-611 TKSAALTALRRWIA
+611 TKSATLTVLRRWIA
-625 RMERATDRKL
+625 RMEWAMDRKL
-635 KTLHSDNGGE
+635 KTLRSDNGGE

-666 PGISFQNGQAERAIR
+666 PGISIQNGWVERAIR
-681 SVQEKMRSML
+681 LVQEKMHLML

-700 WLYAITAAAHVMN
+700 WPYAITAAAHVMN
-713 LTPSATKT
+713 LTLSATKT
-721 IPHEA
+721 IPHKA
-726 FYGTTA
+726 FYGTTM

-740 VFGCLAWVHV
+740 VFRCLAWVHV

-791 SNSATFHEDKG
+791 SNSAMFHEDKG

-812 PMVTAEAEEEGVTP
+812 PMVTAEVEEEGVMP

-849 VGATNTAILNLDP
+849 VGAANTAILNLDP

-884 EGLEAMGT
+884 EGLKAMGT
-892 WEVVHQL
+892 WEVVHQP

-905 DSKVVLWLKLDTDG
+905 DSKVVLRLKLDADG

-924 KAQLVARGF
+924 KVRLVARGF

-987 MKPPEGSGVAPG
+987 MKLPEGSGVAPG
-999 KVYKVECAPC
+999 KVYKVVKGLYGLKQSGREWNQEFDRSLQCMGFFQVECTPC
-1009 IYTKGQGEDMAIVV
+1009 IYTKGQGKDMAIVV
-1023 IYIDDTLVIAPRLET
+1023 IYVDDTLVIAPRLET
-1038 ILKVKKQ
+1038 VLKVKKQ
-1045 IGQRWKMEDSGKV
+1045 IGQRWKMEDSG
-1058 SHFLGIKISR
+1058 
-1068 DHVMRTMT
+1068 
-1076 IGQSGYIDQVLA
+1076 YIDQVLA
-1088 KHLDKHTK
+1088 KHLDKRTK

-1125 KLLWVANSTRPDLS
+1125 KLLWVANSTQPDLS
-1139 LTVGVLARHMC
+1139 LTVGVLARHMR

-1161 RVLRYLESTKQ
+1161 RVLRYLESTRQ

-1187 AHSDAN
+1187 AHSNAN

-1214 NLVAWKSAT
+1214 NPVAWKSVT

-1228 LSAVEAEFIAATEA
+1228 LSTVEAEFIAATEA
-1242 TREVL
+1242 THEVL

-1286 HIDTKYHFVHN
+1286 HIDTKYHFVRN

-1310 TTRNLADV
+1310 TTRNLADI
-1318 LTKPIGRQAMQ
+1318 LTKPIGKQAMQ
-1329 QARSRL
+1329 QARSGL

-1351 ATVLKNRGHTLE
+1351 VTVLKNGGHTLK

>member
-13 EERDDDQAAATMG
+13 GDDDQTTPS
-26 NGREEGW
+26 NGQEEGW

-56 AMSLVNV
+56 AMGLISIS
-63 GNQAPRGEAEK
+63 NQTPRRETEK
-74 IPKDVTSS
+74 IPKEVSS
-82 IAHIKKLNEGNWH
+82 AIAHIKKLSDSNWH

-114 LYGEIAPGSEGYDED
+114 LYGTVAPGNEEYDED

-152 YTVRGLDEE
+152 YTVRGVDEE
-161 AQLGS
+161 VQLGS

-191 HTVCMYN
+191 HTVRLHN
-198 RDVVRLGRELDS
+198 RDVVRLGKELDS
-210 IWNDAACLGKRF
+210 IWNDAARLGKRF

-241 TNSVDTLKT
+241 TNTVDALKT
-250 AKPDCKYD
+250 ARPDSVD
-258 EAYHTLAKKQQD
+258 R
-270 GEVTGR
+270 GER
-276 IRGAARVATSTEQGS
+276 
-291 TNQAEQGPRGRRDPR
+291 
-306 NPSAPPKCYACGGP
+306 SAC
-320 NHIARNCTNTN
+320 
-331 NNPAPSRDGP
+331 
-341 TTNPAQ
+341 
-347 EATIGGDEQPTS
+347 
-359 DTWIVDLGVTHHMVN
+359 DTWIIDSGATHHMVN
-374 DERMLLTSMSKD
+374 DERMLLTSTNKV
-386 GQICMAGNERLQV
+386 GQISTAGDEKLQV
-399 KAIGDASLQVGDV
+399 KAIGDASLRVGEA

-417 DVLYVPKLNS
+417 DVLYVPKLNA

-435 IENGARVTF
+435 IENGARVIF
-444 DEFGTIIKQND
+444 DEFGTTIKQND
-455 GTQIQYKRNRRKGW
+455 GTQVQFKRDRR
-469 FEVQG
+469 QG
-474 KALALELEETLD
+474 HFKVRGQALALELEETRD
-486 DVPEDNQNTG
+486 GVPEDNQNTG
-496 KLDNAPEGNKDMKH
+496 KLDNAPEGNKDTKH

-546 KCCNACSQGKQT
+546 KHCNACSQGKQT
-558 RAWMGQSESER
+558 RARMSQSESER

-587 HANYHYTLV
+587 HANYHYALV

-635 KTLHSDNGGE
+635 KTLRSDNGGE

-666 PGISFQNGQAERAIR
+666 PGISRVVAVRNHSSSTCDEPYPVSHQNH
-681 SVQEKMRSML
+681 S
-691 IGRACPREL
+691 
-700 WLYAITAAAHVMN
+700 
-713 LTPSATKT
+713 
-721 IPHEA
+721 HEA

-755 QGKYGARAKP
+755 QGKHGARAKP

-812 PMVTAEAEEEGVTP
+812 PVVTAE
-826 AIVEEETKSE
+826 VEEESVTPVT
-836 AAVEDLLPAVDST
+836 VEDLLTAEDST
-849 VGATNTAILNLDP
+849 VGAANTAILNLDP
-862 TLGEAMNGE
+862 TLREAMDGE

-892 WEVVHQL
+892 WEVVHQP

-905 DSKVVLWLKLDTDG
+905 DSKVVLRLKLDADG

-924 KAQLVARGF
+924 KARLVARGF

-999 KVYKVECAPC
+999 KVYKVVKGLYGLKQSGREWNQEFDRSLRRMGFFQVECAPC

-1023 IYIDDTLVIAPRLET
+1023 IYVDDTLVIAPRLET
-1038 ILKVKKQ
+1038 VLEVKKQ
-1045 IGQRWKMEDSGKV
+1045 IGQRWKMEDSGEV

-1068 DHVMRTMT
+1068 DRAMRTMT

-1088 KHLDKHTK
+1088 KHLDKRTK

-1139 LTVGVLARHMC
+1139 LTVGVLARHMR

-1161 RVLRYLESTKQ
+1161 RVLRYLESTRQ

-1180 ESQEPLV
+1180 ESQESLV

-1214 NLVAWKSAT
+1214 NPVAWKSAT

-1252 LCSIG
+1252 LRSIG

-1286 HIDTKYHFVHN
+1286 HIDTKYHFVRN

-1329 QARSRL
+1329 QARSGL

-1342 VYETGSPSY
+1342 VYGTGSPSY
-1351 ATVLKNRGHTLE
+1351 ATVLKNGGHTLK
-1363 QQHNEQGTYTVEGGS
+1363 QQHNEQGTYAVEGGS

>member
-1 MPPSTRAGQTGR
+1 MT
-13 EERDDDQAAATMG
+13 
-26 NGREEGW
+26 
-33 LTQVVRILQLANPAL
+33 
-48 TAEEAIVR
+48 
-56 AMSLVNV
+56 
-63 GNQAPRGEAEK
+63 
-74 IPKDVTSS
+74 
-82 IAHIKKLNEGNWH
+82 
-95 TWEPTFIDCLQRV
+95 
-108 HNAKEI
+108 
-114 LYGEIAPGSEGYDED
+114 
-129 LDKALVGLIHACCD
+129 
-143 NSPDSRIDT
+143 
-152 YTVRGLDEE
+152 
-161 AQLGS
+161 
-166 TLYAKLK
+166 
-173 KALTLNDAVKRA
+173 
-185 GLQDRI
+185 
-191 HTVCMYN
+191 
-198 RDVVRLGRELDS
+198 
-210 IWNDAACLGKRF
+210 
-222 DEDLKK
+222 
-228 STLYRCTAQDWFY
+228 
-241 TNSVDTLKT
+241 
-250 AKPDCKYD
+250 
-258 EAYHTLAKKQQD
+258 
-270 GEVTGR
+270 
-276 IRGAARVATSTEQGS
+276 GS
-291 TNQAEQGPRGRRDPR
+291 TNQVEQGPRGRCDPR

-331 NNPAPSRDGP
+331 NNPSPSRDGP

-347 EATIGGDEQPTS
+347 KATIGGDEQPTS
-359 DTWIVDLGVTHHMVN
+359 DTWIVDSGVTHHMVN
-374 DERMLLTSMSKD
+374 DERVLLTSARKD
-386 GQICMAGNERLQV
+386 SQICTAGNERLQV
-399 KAIGDASLQVGDV
+399 KAIGDASLRVGDV

-474 KALALELEETLD
+474 KALALELEEALD

-496 KLDNAPEGNKDMKH
+496 KLDNASEGNKDMKH

-523 GRDKTRQI
+523 GQDKTRQI

-539 EEMEHES
+539 KEMEHELKRS
-546 KCCNACSQGKQT
+546 
-558 RAWMGQSESER
+558 SER
-569 MEAPLELVH
+569 AEAPLELVH
-578 VDLMTDFKG
+578 IDLMTDFKG
-587 HANYHYTLV
+587 HANYHYALV

-625 RMERATDRKL
+625 RMEWATDRKL
-635 KTLHSDNGGE
+635 KTLCSDNGGE

-666 PGISFQNGQAERAIR
+666 PGISVQNGRAERAIR
-681 SVQEKMRSML
+681 LVQEK
-691 IGRACPREL
+691 IEL

-750 QQKDQ
+750 QWKDQ
-755 QGKYGARAKP
+755 QGKYGARVKP

-802 WSDRQQEAVR
+802 WSDRQQETCK
-812 PMVTAEAEEEGVTP
+812 PMEVEEESAAPTT
-826 AIVEEETKSE
+826 VEEETRLE
-836 AAVEDLLPAVDST
+836 TVVEDLLPAMDST
-849 VGATNTAILNLDP
+849 VGAANTAVLNLDP

-871 DAQLWKEAIRKEL
+871 DAQLWKEAIQKEL
-884 EGLEAMGT
+884 EGLKAMGT
-892 WEVVHQL
+892 WEVVNHP
-899 PGVPLV
+899 PG
-905 DSKVVLWLKLDTDG
+905 
-919 VPVKH
+919 
-924 KAQLVARGF
+924 
-933 TQREGIDYQETF
+933 REGIDYQETF

-970 LDITMAYL
+970 LDIMMAYL
-978 NSTLKEAIY
+978 NSRLKEAIY
-987 MKPPEGSGVAPG
+987 MKPPEGSGVASG
-999 KVYKVECAPC
+999 QVYKVVKGLYGLKQSGREWNQEFDRSLRRMGFFQVECAPC
-1009 IYTKGQGEDMAIVV
+1009 IYTKGQGKDMAIMV
-1023 IYIDDTLVIAPRLET
+1023 IYVDDTLVIAPRLET
-1038 ILKVKKQ
+1038 VLKVKKQ
-1045 IGQRWKMEDSGKV
+1045 ISQRWKMEDSGEV

-1068 DHVMRTMT
+1068 NRVMCTMT

-1088 KHLDKHTK
+1088 KHLDKRTK
-1096 PTMVPMQSIPEGTLV
+1096 PTMVPMQSILEGTLV
-1111 ASAAQQKEYPVIVG
+1111 ASAAQQKEYLVIVG
-1125 KLLWVANSTRPDLS
+1125 KLLWVANSTQPDLS
-1139 LTVGVLARHMC
+1139 LTVGVLARHMR

-1161 RVLRYLESTKQ
+1161 RVLRYLESTKE
-1172 VGLVYRAS
+1172 VGLVYRAN

-1199 IQRRSTSGSVALVYG
+1199 IQRRSTSGSVVLVYG
-1214 NLVAWKSAT
+1214 NPVAWKSAT

-1242 TREVL
+1242 THEVL

-1252 LCSIG
+1252 LRSIG

-1286 HIDTKYHFVHN
+1286 HIDTKYHFVCN
-1297 NVQEGRVQIKYVD
+1297 NVQEGRVQIKYMD

-1329 QARSRL
+1329 QARSGL

-1342 VYETGSPSY
+1342 VYETGSLSY
-1351 ATVLKNRGHTLE
+1351 ATVLKNGGHTLK
-1363 QQHNEQGTYTVEGGS
+1363 QQHNEQGTYTVEEGS

>member
-1 MPPSTRAGQTGR
+1 
-13 EERDDDQAAATMG
+13 
-26 NGREEGW
+26 
-33 LTQVVRILQLANPAL
+33 
-48 TAEEAIVR
+48 
-56 AMSLVNV
+56 
-63 GNQAPRGEAEK
+63 
-74 IPKDVTSS
+74 
-82 IAHIKKLNEGNWH
+82 
-95 TWEPTFIDCLQRV
+95 
-108 HNAKEI
+108 
-114 LYGEIAPGSEGYDED
+114 
-129 LDKALVGLIHACCD
+129 
-143 NSPDSRIDT
+143 
-152 YTVRGLDEE
+152 
-161 AQLGS
+161 
-166 TLYAKLK
+166 
-173 KALTLNDAVKRA
+173 
-185 GLQDRI
+185 
-191 HTVCMYN
+191 
-198 RDVVRLGRELDS
+198 
-210 IWNDAACLGKRF
+210 
-222 DEDLKK
+222 
-228 STLYRCTAQDWFY
+228 
-241 TNSVDTLKT
+241 
-250 AKPDCKYD
+250 
-258 EAYHTLAKKQQD
+258 
-270 GEVTGR
+270 
-276 IRGAARVATSTEQGS
+276 
-291 TNQAEQGPRGRRDPR
+291 
-306 NPSAPPKCYACGGP
+306 
-320 NHIARNCTNTN
+320 
-331 NNPAPSRDGP
+331 
-341 TTNPAQ
+341 
-347 EATIGGDEQPTS
+347 
-359 DTWIVDLGVTHHMVN
+359 
-374 DERMLLTSMSKD
+374 MLLTSTNKV
-386 GQICMAGNERLQV
+386 GQISTAGDEKLQV
-399 KAIGDASLQVGDV
+399 KAIGDASLRVGEA

-417 DVLYVPKLNS
+417 DVLYVPKLNA

-435 IENGARVTF
+435 IENGARVIF
-444 DEFGTIIKQND
+444 DEFGTTIKQND
-455 GTQIQYKRNRRKGW
+455 GTQVQFKRDRR
-469 FEVQG
+469 QG
-474 KALALELEETLD
+474 HFKVRGQARVLELEETRD
-486 DVPEDNQNTG
+486 GVPEDNQNTG

-546 KCCNACSQGKQT
+546 KHCNACSQGKQT
-558 RAWMGQSESER
+558 RARMSQSESER

-587 HANYHYTLV
+587 HANYHYALV

-611 TKSAALTALRRWIA
+611 TKCAALTALRRWIA

-635 KTLHSDNGGE
+635 KTLRSDNGGE

-666 PGISFQNGQAERAIR
+666 PGISVQNGRAERAIR

-700 WLYAITAAAHVMN
+700 WPYAITAAAHVMN

-755 QGKYGARAKP
+755 QGKHGARAKP

-812 PMVTAEAEEEGVTP
+812 PMVTVEVEEEGVTP
-826 AIVEEETKSE
+826 AIVEEETRSE
-836 AAVEDLLPAVDST
+836 TAVEDLLPAVDST
-849 VGATNTAILNLDP
+849 VGAANTAILNLDP

-892 WEVVHQL
+892 WEVVHQP

-905 DSKVVLWLKLDTDG
+905 DSKVVLRLKLDADG

-924 KAQLVARGF
+924 KARLVARGF

-999 KVYKVECAPC
+999 KVYKVVKGLYGLKQSGREWNQEFDRSLRRMGFFQVECAPC

-1023 IYIDDTLVIAPRLET
+1023 IYVDDTLVIAPRLET
-1038 ILKVKKQ
+1038 VLKVKKQ
-1045 IGQRWKMEDSGKV
+1045 IGQRWKMEDSG
-1058 SHFLGIKISR
+1058 
-1068 DHVMRTMT
+1068 
-1076 IGQSGYIDQVLA
+1076 YIDQVLA
-1088 KHLDKHTK
+1088 KHLDKRTK

-1139 LTVGVLARHMC
+1139 LTVGVLARHMR

-1161 RVLRYLESTKQ
+1161 RVLRYLESTRQ

-1214 NLVAWKSAT
+1214 NPVAWKSAT

-1252 LCSIG
+1252 LRSIG

-1286 HIDTKYHFVHN
+1286 HIDTKYHFVRN

-1329 QARSRL
+1329 QARSGL

-1342 VYETGSPSY
+1342 VYGTGSPSY
-1351 ATVLKNRGHTLE
+1351 ATVLKNGGHTLK
-1363 QQHNEQGTYTVEGGS
+1363 QQHNEQGTYAVEGGS

>member
-1 MPPSTRAGQTGR
+1 MPPSTRAGQMGR
-13 EERDDDQAAATMG
+13 GDDDQTTTG
-26 NGREEGW
+26 NGQEEGW

-48 TAEEAIVR
+48 MAEEAIVR
-56 AMSLVNV
+56 AMGLISIS
-63 GNQAPRGEAEK
+63 NQTPCRETEK
-74 IPKDVTSS
+74 IPKEVSS
-82 IAHIKKLNEGNWH
+82 AIAHIKKLSDSNWH

-114 LYGEIAPGSEGYDED
+114 LYGTVAPGNKEYNED

-143 NSPDSRIDT
+143 NSPDSCIDT
-152 YTVRGLDEE
+152 YTVRGADEE
-161 AQLGS
+161 VQLGS

-173 KALTLNDAVKRA
+173 KALTLNDAVK
-185 GLQDRI
+185 
-191 HTVCMYN
+191 
-198 RDVVRLGRELDS
+198 LGKELDS
-210 IWNDAACLGKRF
+210 IWNDAARLGKHF
-222 DEDLKK
+222 NEDLKK
-228 STLYRCTAQDWFY
+228 STLYRCMAQDWFY
-241 TNSVDTLKT
+241 ANAIDALKT
-250 AKPDCKYD
+250 ARPD
-258 EAYHTLAKKQQD
+258 L
-270 GEVTGR
+270 
-276 IRGAARVATSTEQGS
+276 
-291 TNQAEQGPRGRRDPR
+291 
-306 NPSAPPKCYACGGP
+306 
-320 NHIARNCTNTN
+320 
-331 NNPAPSRDGP
+331 
-341 TTNPAQ
+341 
-347 EATIGGDEQPTS
+347 
-359 DTWIVDLGVTHHMVN
+359 
-374 DERMLLTSMSKD
+374 
-386 GQICMAGNERLQV
+386 
-399 KAIGDASLQVGDV
+399 
-412 TIQLL
+412 
-417 DVLYVPKLNS
+417 
-427 NLLSVQGL
+427 QGL

-496 KLDNAPEGNKDMKH
+496 KLDNAPEGNKDTKH

-531 RAHYLGTD
+531 WAHYLGTN

-546 KCCNACSQGKQT
+546 KHCNMCSQGKQT
-558 RAWMGQSESER
+558 RARMGQSESER

-587 HANYHYTLV
+587 HANYHYALV

-611 TKSAALTALRRWIA
+611 TKSATLTALRRWIA
-625 RMERATDRKL
+625 RMEWATDRKL
-635 KTLHSDNGGE
+635 KTLCSDNGGE

-659 FKWQKSV
+659 FKWQKSI
-666 PGISFQNGQAERAIR
+666 PGISVQNGRAERAISSSTR
-681 SVQEKMRSML
+681 DE
-691 IGRACPREL
+691 P
-700 WLYAITAAAHVMN
+700 Y
-713 LTPSATKT
+713 P
-721 IPHEA
+721 
-726 FYGTTA
+726 
-732 HKLAQQLR
+732 
-740 VFGCLAWVHV
+740 
-750 QQKDQ
+750 KDQ

-812 PMVTAEAEEEGVTP
+812 PVVTAEVEEEGVMP

-849 VGATNTAILNLDP
+849 VGAANTAILNLDP
-862 TLGEAMNGE
+862 MLGEAMN
-871 DAQLWKEAIRKEL
+871 
-884 EGLEAMGT
+884 
-892 WEVVHQL
+892 
-899 PGVPLV
+899 GVPLV
-905 DSKVVLWLKLDTDG
+905 DSKVVLRLKLDADG

-924 KAQLVARGF
+924 KARLVARGF
-933 TQREGIDYQETF
+933 TQREGINYQETF

-1009 IYTKGQGEDMAIVV
+1009 IYTKGQGKDMAIVV
-1023 IYIDDTLVIAPRLET
+1023 IYVDDTLVIAPWLEMV
-1038 ILKVKKQ
+1038 LKVKKQ
-1045 IGQRWKMEDSGKV
+1045 IGQRWKMEDS
-1058 SHFLGIKISR
+1058 R
-1068 DHVMRTMT
+1068 
-1076 IGQSGYIDQVLA
+1076 YIDQVLA
-1088 KHLDKHTK
+1088 KHLDKRTK

-1111 ASAAQQKEYPVIVG
+1111 ASTAQQKEYPVIVG
-1125 KLLWVANSTRPDLS
+1125 KLLWVANSTWPDLS
-1139 LTVGVLARHMC
+1139 LTMGVLARHMC

-1161 RVLRYLESTKQ
+1161 RVLCYLESTRQ

-1187 AHSDAN
+1187 THSDAN

-1214 NLVAWKSAT
+1214 NPVAWKSVT

-1252 LCSIG
+1252 LRSIG
-1257 IATGTPTVYSD
+1257 IATGTPMVYLD

-1286 HIDTKYHFVHN
+1286 HIDTKYHFIRN
-1297 NVQEGRVQIKYVD
+1297 NIQEGRVQIKYVD

-1318 LTKPIGRQAMQ
+1318 LTKPIGKQAMQ
-1329 QARSRL
+1329 QARSGL

-1342 VYETGSPSY
+1342 VYETGSLSY
-1351 ATVLKNRGHTLE
+1351 ATVLKNGGHTLK